1 MKKTFTYIGIC
12 LSLII
17 LIFRLT
23 CGILVVQP
31 LGFFPEGTSIV
42 YIRVDLDL
50 PFIASADGILEEKNG
65 GVSIIS
71 RGVLLGELGEK
82 LKKRIL
88 FRLPYSKDLYLY
100 STNGIEYEK

>member
-1 MKKTFTYIGIC
+1 MKKIITYTGIFM
-12 LSLII
+12 LLFI
-17 LIFRLT
+17 LVFRFT

-42 YIRVDLDL
+42 YIRVNLDL

-71 RGVLLGELGEK
+71 RGILLGELGEK
-82 LKKRIL
+82 LQKRIL